1 MILPRLEDLGTGQL
15 GERGSLLDLDI
26 RMCAS
31 FLSICLGMAWPH
43 CENRIPAREI
53 TQSTYNKK

>member
-31 FLSICLGMAWPH
+31 FLSICLGMA
-43 CENRIPAREI
+43 
-53 TQSTYNKK
+53 